1 VPLTCFH
8 KVCHFKWPQ
17 TYKRIVLFSQ
27 KLKQQHFC
35 RCASAMRFVAGRCYR
50 VGRGSV
56 SKRLK
61 AKVKAKPM
69 QRPKW
74 GWKAVLEQ
82 YFG

>member
-1 VPLTCFH
+1 
-8 KVCHFKWPQ
+8 
-17 TYKRIVLFSQ
+17 
-27 KLKQQHFC
+27 
-35 RCASAMRFVAGRCYR
+35 

-82 YFG
+82 YFGKKTGGMAGFFGDTGVSAGECLKTVIYYRNGEIPCEKGCWVGLIARL